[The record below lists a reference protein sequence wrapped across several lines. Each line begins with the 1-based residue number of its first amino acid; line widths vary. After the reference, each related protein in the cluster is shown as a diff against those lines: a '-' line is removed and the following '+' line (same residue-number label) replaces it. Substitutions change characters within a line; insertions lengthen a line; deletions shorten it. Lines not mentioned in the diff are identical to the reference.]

1 MSVTENATG
10 SLKNVLKTMDNP
22 IIIFGAGTLGKIAL
36 DIFNENNVLI
46 YGLLDDKKELHG
58 KEFGGVTV
66 LGETDDDGFLKL
78 IGKKTEAFVAV
89 RNQEDRKRLAQM
101 LNSKRK
107 VMPINA
113 IHRSA
118 AVSDEAI
125 LGHGNLIGAGSVV
138 GPFVTIGNLCL
149 VGSKT
154 VIDAEATIGDFV
166 DIGPG
171 SVINSGVKIEDDVFI
186 GSNVTAVSGV
196 SIGKGARIGAGSVV
210 IENVEAGKTV
220 FGNPAKVVA

>member
-1 MSVTENATG
+1 MSDTENATG
-10 SLKNVLKTMDNP
+10 NLKNVLKVMDNP

-58 KEFGGVTV
+58 QEFGGVTV

-89 RNQEDRKRLAQM
+89 RNQEDRKRLAKM

-113 IHRSA
+113 IHKSS
-118 AVSDEAI
+118 AVSEEAI

-138 GPFVTIGNLCL
+138 GPFATIGNLCL
-149 VGSKT
+149 LGSRT
-154 VIDAEATIGDFV
+154 VIDAEATIADYV

-171 SVINSGVKIEDDVFI
+171 SVINSGVKVEEGAFI
-186 GSNVTAVSGV
+186 GSNVTVVSGV
-196 SIGKGARIGAGSVV
+196 TIGKGARIGAGSVV
-210 IENVEAGKTV
+210 IESIEAGKTV
-220 FGNPAKVVA
+220 FGNPAKVMS